1 MKEAYTHLA
10 HLLQEN
16 SFTKVLDLG
25 AWKGYGS
32 LLAASY
38 RATVD
43 AVDNGTMP
51 MRAPLSFLLDHKYI
65 TYFQEDI
72 TSYLTRYTGNP
83 YDIIMM
89 TNVLHFLWNNYL
101 YNTLLPFFDQHLA
114 PSWYAIINYYLADD
128 PVFFS
133 EENKHKHTA
142 YSATDFTSLA
152 WYTVVDSTQFWV
164 DDVDKK
170 SGKHQHHVGMVV
182 MRKDA

>member
-101 YNTLLPFFDQHLA
+101 TDTLLPFFNQYLA
-114 PSWYAIINYYLADD
+114 PGGYAIINYYLADD

-133 EENKHKHTA
+133 DENQHKHTA
-142 YSATDFTSLA
+142 YSATDFASLG
-152 WYTVVDSTQFWV
+152 WYIVVDISEFWM
-164 DDVDKK
+164 DEVDKK
-170 SGKHQHHVGMVV
+170 SGEHQHHVGLCVL
-182 MRKDA
+182 KKI